1 MALLCRGRRK
11 GSQGR
16 GGIDLEKKAYRTPG
30 RMLRVYT
37 YPLREFHIRSS
48 KYHHPGGGM
57 SLEGCLSLTLRRPR
71 GVHIPSKLTF
81 DSPNTGNLDTNFT
94 EEPAFC
100 PELHSPI
107 MEAVFLVVNGVAL
120 VLDLLTLLLD
130 LNFLLVSSLLAT
142 LAWLLAF
149 IYNLPHTVLTSLLH
163 LGRGV
168 LLYLLALVEALV
180 RITFGGLQAVCTF
193 LCSCYSGLESLK
205 LLGHLASHGALR
217 SREILNRGILN
228 MVSNGHALLRQACDI
243 CAIAMS
249 LVAYVINSLVNI
261 CLIGTQNLF
270 SLVLALWDAVVGPL
284 WSMTDVLVAFLAHIS
299 SSAVAMAI
307 LLWTPCQ
314 LVLELLASAVRLLAS
329 FVLFHVTG
337 LVLLACVLAVT
348 LAALHPDLTLRLATR
363 ALDQLH
369 ARPSYHRLREDV
381 VRLSRL
387 ALGLEAWRRVWSRS
401 LQLAS
406 WPNRGGAPG
415 APQGG
420 PRRVFSARIQRQD
433 TLPEAEEEEEEE
445 DARTGRASPARGRE
459 TLNEN
464 EPTAGQDP
472 WKLLKEQE
480 ERKKCVICQDQSKTV
495 LLLPCRH
502 LCLCQACT
510 EILMRHPVYNRN
522 CPLCR
527 RGILQTLNVYL

>member
-1 MALLCRGRRK
+1 
-11 GSQGR
+11 
-16 GGIDLEKKAYRTPG
+16 
-30 RMLRVYT
+30 
-37 YPLREFHIRSS
+37 
-48 KYHHPGGGM
+48 
-57 SLEGCLSLTLRRPR
+57 
-71 GVHIPSKLTF
+71 
-81 DSPNTGNLDTNFT
+81 
-94 EEPAFC
+94 
-100 PELHSPI
+100 
-107 MEAVFLVVNGVAL
+107 MEAVYLIVNGVGL
-120 VLDLLTLLLD
+120 VLDLLTLVLD
-130 LNFLLVSSLLAT
+130 LNFLLVSSLLAS

-168 LLYLLALVEALV
+168 LLSLLALIEALV
-180 RITFGGLQAVCTF
+180 RFTFGGLQALCT
-193 LCSCYSGLESLK
+193 LLYSCCSGLESLK
-205 LLGHLASHGALR
+205 LLGHLASHGALK
-217 SREILNRGILN
+217 SREILHRGVLN
-228 MVSNGHALLRQACDI
+228 VVSNGHALLRQACDI

-261 CLIGTQNLF
+261 CLIGTQNFF
-270 SLVLALWDAVVGPL
+270 SLMLALWDAVMGPL
-284 WSMTDVLVAFLAHIS
+284 WRMTDVVAAFLAHIS

-314 LVLELLASAVRLLAS
+314 LALELLASAARLLAS
-329 FVLFHVTG
+329 FVLVNVTG
-337 LVLLACVLAVT
+337 LVLLACVLAVMVT
-348 LAALHPDLTLRLATR
+348 VLHPDLTLRLATR
-363 ALDQLH
+363 ALSQLH

-387 ALGLEAWRRVWSRS
+387 ALDLEAWRRVWSRS

-420 PRRVFSARIQRQD
+420 PRRVPSARTWRQD
-433 TLPEAEEEEEEE
+433 ILPEAGPRSEAEEAEEVRM
-445 DARTGRASPARGRE
+445 ARATAARGRE
-459 TLNEN
+459 RLNE
-464 EPTAGQDP
+464 EESVAGQDP

-510 EILMRHPVYNRN
+510 EILMRHPVYHRN

>member
-1 MALLCRGRRK
+1 
-11 GSQGR
+11 
-16 GGIDLEKKAYRTPG
+16 
-30 RMLRVYT
+30 
-37 YPLREFHIRSS
+37 
-48 KYHHPGGGM
+48 
-57 SLEGCLSLTLRRPR
+57 
-71 GVHIPSKLTF
+71 
-81 DSPNTGNLDTNFT
+81 
-94 EEPAFC
+94 
-100 PELHSPI
+100 
-107 MEAVFLVVNGVAL
+107 MEAVYLVVNGVGL
-120 VLDLLTLLLD
+120 VLDVLTLVLD

-168 LLYLLALVEALV
+168 LLSLLALIEALV
-180 RITFGGLQAVCTF
+180 RFTFGGLQALCT
-193 LCSCYSGLESLK
+193 LLYSCCSGLESLK

-217 SREILNRGILN
+217 GREILHRGVFN
-228 MVSNGHALLRQACDI
+228 VVSSGHALLRQACDI

-270 SLVLALWDAVVGPL
+270 SLVLVLWDAVMGPL
-284 WSMTDVLVAFLAHIS
+284 WRMTDVVAAFLAHIS

-314 LVLELLASAVRLLAS
+314 LALELLASAARLLAS
-329 FVLFHVTG
+329 FVLVNLTG
-337 LVLLACVLAVT
+337 LVLLACVLLVT
-348 LAALHPDLTLRLATR
+348 VSVLHPDLTLRLATR
-363 ALDQLH
+363 AFGQLY
-369 ARPSYHRLREDV
+369 AGPSYHRLREDV

-387 ALGLEAWRRVWSRS
+387 ALDLEAWRRVWSRS

-406 WPNRGGAPG
+406 WQNWTGVPAPG

-420 PRRVFSARIQRQD
+420 PRRVPSARTWRQD
-433 TLPEAEEEEEEE
+433 TLPEVMPGLETGEEEIRM
-445 DARTGRASPARGRE
+445 ARTTSSRGRE
-459 TLNEN
+459 SLNEE
-464 EPTAGQDP
+464 EPTPGQDP

-510 EILMRHPVYNRN
+510 EILMRHPIYHRN

-527 RGILQTLNVYL
+527 RSILQTLNVYL

>member
-1 MALLCRGRRK
+1 
-11 GSQGR
+11 
-16 GGIDLEKKAYRTPG
+16 
-30 RMLRVYT
+30 
-37 YPLREFHIRSS
+37 
-48 KYHHPGGGM
+48 
-57 SLEGCLSLTLRRPR
+57 
-71 GVHIPSKLTF
+71 
-81 DSPNTGNLDTNFT
+81 
-94 EEPAFC
+94 
-100 PELHSPI
+100 
-107 MEAVFLVVNGVAL
+107 MEAVYLVVNGVGLAL
-120 VLDLLTLLLD
+120 DVLTLVLD
-130 LNFLLVSSLLAT
+130 LNFLLVSSLLAS

-149 IYNLPHTVLTSLLH
+149 VYNLPHTVLTSLLH

-168 LLYLLALVEALV
+168 LLSLLAVIEALV
-180 RITFGGLQAVCTF
+180 RFTSGGFQALCTL
-193 LCSCYSGLESLK
+193 LCSCCSGLESLK

-217 SREILNRGILN
+217 SRDILHRGILN
-228 MVSNGHALLRQACDI
+228 VLSSGHALLRQVCDI

-270 SLVLALWDAVVGPL
+270 SLLLALWDAVIGPL
-284 WSMTDVLVAFLAHIS
+284 WRVTDVMATFLAHIS

-314 LVLELLASAVRLLAS
+314 LAMELLASAAHLLAS
-329 FVLFHVTG
+329 FVLVNITG
-337 LVLLACVLAVT
+337 LVLLACMLAVT
-348 LAALHPDLTLRLATR
+348 VTVLHPDLTMRLATG
-363 ALDQLH
+363 ALNHLH
-369 ARPSYHRLREDV
+369 AWPSYHRLREDV

-415 APQGG
+415 APHGG
-420 PRRVFSARIQRQD
+420 PRRVPSARTAQQD
-433 TLPEAEEEEEEE
+433 TLPEAGPRSEAEEEVRMARVTAASGRERLNEEE
-445 DARTGRASPARGRE
+445 PI
-459 TLNEN
+459 
-464 EPTAGQDP
+464 PGQDP

-510 EILMRHPVYNRN
+510 EILMRHPVYHRN

>member
-1 MALLCRGRRK
+1 
-11 GSQGR
+11 
-16 GGIDLEKKAYRTPG
+16 
-30 RMLRVYT
+30 
-37 YPLREFHIRSS
+37 
-48 KYHHPGGGM
+48 
-57 SLEGCLSLTLRRPR
+57 
-71 GVHIPSKLTF
+71 
-81 DSPNTGNLDTNFT
+81 
-94 EEPAFC
+94 
-100 PELHSPI
+100 
-107 MEAVFLVVNGVAL
+107 MEAVYLVVNGVGL
-120 VLDLLTLLLD
+120 VLDVLTLVLD

-168 LLYLLALVEALV
+168 LLSLLAVVEALV
-180 RITFGGLQAVCTF
+180 RLTVGGFQGLCT
-193 LCSCYSGLESLK
+193 LLYSCCSGLESLK

-217 SREILNRGILN
+217 SRELLHRGVLS
-228 MVSNGHALLRQACDI
+228 VLSNGHALLRQACDI

-270 SLVLALWDAVVGPL
+270 SLVLALWDAVMGPL
-284 WSMTDVLVAFLAHIS
+284 WRVTDVVAAFLAHIS

-314 LVLELLASAVRLLAS
+314 LALELLASSARLLAS
-329 FVLFHVTG
+329 FVLVNLTG
-337 LVLLACVLAVT
+337 LVVLACVLAVAVT
-348 LAALHPDLTLRLATR
+348 VLHPDLTLRLATR
-363 ALDQLH
+363 ALSQLQ

-381 VRLSRL
+381 VRVSRL

-406 WPNRGGAPG
+406 WPNRAGAPG

-420 PRRVFSARIQRQD
+420 PRRVSARPRAQD
-433 TLPEAEEEEEEE
+433 PPPEAGFRSEAEEEARSLRAAPAWGRERLNEEE
-445 DARTGRASPARGRE
+445 PA
-459 TLNEN
+459 
-464 EPTAGQDP
+464 AGQDP

-510 EILMRHPVYNRN
+510 EILMRHPVYHRN

>member
-1 MALLCRGRRK
+1 MDA
-11 GSQGR
+11 
-16 GGIDLEKKAYRTPG
+16 
-30 RMLRVYT
+30 VY
-37 YPLREFHIRSS
+37 
-48 KYHHPGGGM
+48 
-57 SLEGCLSLTLRRPR
+57 
-71 GVHIPSKLTF
+71 
-81 DSPNTGNLDTNFT
+81 
-94 EEPAFC
+94 
-100 PELHSPI
+100 
-107 MEAVFLVVNGVAL
+107 LVVNGVGL
-120 VLDLLTLLLD
+120 LLDVLTLVLD

-168 LLYLLALVEALV
+168 LLSLLALIEAMV
-180 RITFGGLQAVCTF
+180 RFTCGGLQALSTV
-193 LCSCYSGLESLK
+193 LYSCCSGLESLK

-217 SREILNRGILN
+217 SREILHRGVLN
-228 MVSNGHALLRQACDI
+228 MVSNGHALLRQICDV
-243 CAIAMS
+243 CAITMS

-261 CLIGTQNLF
+261 CLIGTQNFF
-270 SLVLALWDAVVGPL
+270 SLVVALWDAVMGPL
-284 WSMTDVLVAFLAHIS
+284 WRMTDVVAAFLAHIS
-299 SSAVAMAI
+299 SSAVAMTI

-314 LVLELLASAVRLLAS
+314 LVLELLASAARLLAS
-329 FVLFHVTG
+329 FVLVNLTG

-348 LAALHPDLTLRLATR
+348 VTLLHPDLTLRLATR
-363 ALDQLH
+363 VLSQLH

-387 ALGLEAWRRVWSRS
+387 VLGLEAWRRVWSRS
-401 LQLAS
+401 LHLAS

-420 PRRVFSARIQRQD
+420 PRRLPSARTWRQD
-433 TLPEAEEEEEEE
+433 TLPEAEPRSEAEEEEVRM
-445 DARTGRASPARGRE
+445 ARVMAARGRE
-459 TLNEN
+459 RLNVE
-464 EPTAGQDP
+464 ESVAGQDP

-510 EILMRHPVYNRN
+510 EILMRHPVYHRN

>member
-1 MALLCRGRRK
+1 
-11 GSQGR
+11 
-16 GGIDLEKKAYRTPG
+16 
-30 RMLRVYT
+30 
-37 YPLREFHIRSS
+37 
-48 KYHHPGGGM
+48 
-57 SLEGCLSLTLRRPR
+57 
-71 GVHIPSKLTF
+71 
-81 DSPNTGNLDTNFT
+81 
-94 EEPAFC
+94 
-100 PELHSPI
+100 
-107 MEAVFLVVNGVAL
+107 MEALYLVVNGVGL
-120 VLDLLTLLLD
+120 LLDVLTLVLD
-130 LNFLLVSSLLAT
+130 LNFLLVSSLLAS

-168 LLYLLALVEALV
+168 LLSLLALIEAMV
-180 RITFGGLQAVCTF
+180 RFTCGGLQALSAV
-193 LCSCYSGLESLK
+193 LYSCCSGLESLK

-217 SREILNRGILN
+217 SREILHRGVLN
-228 MVSNGHALLRQACDI
+228 MISNGHALLRQICDV
-243 CAIAMS
+243 CAITMS

-261 CLIGTQNLF
+261 CLIGTQNFF
-270 SLVLALWDAVVGPL
+270 SLVLALWDAVMGPL
-284 WSMTDVLVAFLAHIS
+284 WRMTDVVAAFLAHIS
-299 SSAVAMAI
+299 SSAVAMSI

-314 LVLELLASAVRLLAS
+314 LVLELLASAARLLAS
-329 FVLFHVTG
+329 FVLVNLTG

-348 LAALHPDLTLRLATR
+348 VTLLHPDLTLRLATR
-363 ALDQLH
+363 ALSQLH

-387 ALGLEAWRRVWSRS
+387 VLGLEAWRRVWSRS

-420 PRRVFSARIQRQD
+420 PRRLPSARTWRQD
-433 TLPEAEEEEEEE
+433 ALPEAGPQSEAEEEVRM
-445 DARTGRASPARGRE
+445 ARVTAARGRE
-459 TLNEN
+459 RLNE
-464 EPTAGQDP
+464 EESVAGQDP

-510 EILMRHPVYNRN
+510 EILMRHPVYHRN

>member
-1 MALLCRGRRK
+1 
-11 GSQGR
+11 
-16 GGIDLEKKAYRTPG
+16 
-30 RMLRVYT
+30 
-37 YPLREFHIRSS
+37 
-48 KYHHPGGGM
+48 
-57 SLEGCLSLTLRRPR
+57 
-71 GVHIPSKLTF
+71 
-81 DSPNTGNLDTNFT
+81 
-94 EEPAFC
+94 
-100 PELHSPI
+100 
-107 MEAVFLVVNGVAL
+107 MEAVFLVVNGVGL
-120 VLDLLTLLLD
+120 VLDLLTLVLD

-168 LLYLLALVEALV
+168 LLSLLALVEALV
-180 RITFGGLQAVCTF
+180 RFTFGGLQALWTF
-193 LCSCYSGLESLK
+193 LYSCYSGLESLK

-217 SREILNRGILN
+217 SRELLNRGILN
-228 MVSNGHALLRQACDI
+228 MVSNGHAWLRQACDI

-270 SLVLALWDAVVGPL
+270 SLVLALWDTVTGPL
-284 WSMTDVLVAFLAHIS
+284 WRMTDVLAAFLAHIS

-314 LVLELLASAVRLLAS
+314 LGLELLASALRLLAGS
-329 FVLFHVTG
+329 VLFNLTG

-348 LAALHPDLTLRLATR
+348 LTVLHPDFTLRLATG
-363 ALDQLH
+363 ALNQLH

-381 VRLSRL
+381 ARLSRL
-387 ALGLEAWRRVWSRS
+387 ALGLEAWRRLWSRS

-420 PRRVFSARIQRQD
+420 PRRVFSARIQGQD
-433 TLPEAEEEEEEE
+433 ALPEAEE
-445 DARTGRASPARGRE
+445 DVRTNRTASARGRE
-459 TLNEN
+459 RLNED

-510 EILMRHPVYNRN
+510 EILMRHPVYHRN

>member
-1 MALLCRGRRK
+1 
-11 GSQGR
+11 
-16 GGIDLEKKAYRTPG
+16 
-30 RMLRVYT
+30 
-37 YPLREFHIRSS
+37 
-48 KYHHPGGGM
+48 
-57 SLEGCLSLTLRRPR
+57 
-71 GVHIPSKLTF
+71 
-81 DSPNTGNLDTNFT
+81 
-94 EEPAFC
+94 
-100 PELHSPI
+100 
-107 MEAVFLVVNGVAL
+107 MEAVYLVVNGVGL
-120 VLDLLTLLLD
+120 VLDLLTLVLD

-149 IYNLPHTVLTSLLH
+149 VYNLPHTVLTSLLH

-168 LLYLLALVEALV
+168 LLSLVALVEALV
-180 RITFGGLQAVCTF
+180 RFTFGGLQALCT
-193 LCSCYSGLESLK
+193 LVYSCCSGLESLK

-261 CLIGTQNLF
+261 CLISTQNFF
-270 SLVLALWDAVVGPL
+270 SLALALWDAVMGPL
-284 WSMTDVLVAFLAHIS
+284 WRMTDVVAAFLAHIS

-329 FVLFHVTG
+329 FLLFHLTG
-337 LVLLACVLAVT
+337 LALLACVLAVT
-348 LAALHPDLTLRLATR
+348 LAVLHPDLTLRLATR
-363 ALDQLH
+363 TLNQLL
-369 ARPSYHRLREDV
+369 ARPTYHRLREDV
-381 VRLSRL
+381 VRMPRL
-387 ALGLEAWRRVWSRS
+387 ALGLEAWRRIWSRC

-420 PRRVFSARIQRQD
+420 PRRVFTARAQGQNPF
-433 TLPEAEEEEEEE
+433 PEAEEEVRNI
-445 DARTGRASPARGRE
+445 RTEPARSRE
-459 TLNEN
+459 SLNED

-510 EILMRHPVYNRN
+510 EILMRHPVYHRN

>member
-1 MALLCRGRRK
+1 
-11 GSQGR
+11 
-16 GGIDLEKKAYRTPG
+16 
-30 RMLRVYT
+30 
-37 YPLREFHIRSS
+37 
-48 KYHHPGGGM
+48 
-57 SLEGCLSLTLRRPR
+57 
-71 GVHIPSKLTF
+71 
-81 DSPNTGNLDTNFT
+81 
-94 EEPAFC
+94 
-100 PELHSPI
+100 
-107 MEAVFLVVNGVAL
+107 MEAVYLVVNGVGL
-120 VLDLLTLLLD
+120 LLDVLTLVLD
-130 LNFLLVSSLLAT
+130 LNFLLVSSLLAS

-168 LLYLLALVEALV
+168 LLSLLAFLEAV
-180 RITFGGLQAVCTF
+180 VPFTFGGFQALCTV
-193 LCSCYSGLESLK
+193 LYSCCSGLESLK

-217 SREILNRGILN
+217 SREILHRGVLN
-228 MVSNGHALLRQACDI
+228 MVSNGHALLRQVCDI
-243 CAIAMS
+243 CAITMS

-270 SLVLALWDAVVGPL
+270 SLVLALWDAVMGPL
-284 WSMTDVLVAFLAHIS
+284 WRMTDVVAAFLAHIS
-299 SSAVAMAI
+299 SSAVAMSI

-314 LVLELLASAVRLLAS
+314 LVLELLASASRLLAS
-329 FVLFHVTG
+329 FVLVNLTG
-337 LVLLACVLAVT
+337 LLLLACVLAVT
-348 LAALHPDLTLRLATR
+348 VTLLHPDLTLRLATR
-363 ALDQLH
+363 VLSQLH

-406 WPNRGGAPG
+406 WANRGGAPG

-420 PRRVFSARIQRQD
+420 PRRVPSARTWRQD
-433 TLPEAEEEEEEE
+433 PLTEAGPRSEAEEEEVRM
-445 DARTGRASPARGRE
+445 ARVTAARGRE
-459 TLNEN
+459 RLNVE
-464 EPTAGQDP
+464 EPVAGQDP

-510 EILMRHPVYNRN
+510 EILMRHPVYHRN

>member
-1 MALLCRGRRK
+1 
-11 GSQGR
+11 
-16 GGIDLEKKAYRTPG
+16 
-30 RMLRVYT
+30 
-37 YPLREFHIRSS
+37 
-48 KYHHPGGGM
+48 
-57 SLEGCLSLTLRRPR
+57 
-71 GVHIPSKLTF
+71 
-81 DSPNTGNLDTNFT
+81 
-94 EEPAFC
+94 
-100 PELHSPI
+100 
-107 MEAVFLVVNGVAL
+107 MEAVYLIVNGVGL
-120 VLDLLTLLLD
+120 VLDLLTLVLD
-130 LNFLLVSSLLAT
+130 LNFLLVSSLLAS

-168 LLYLLALVEALV
+168 LLSLLALIEALV
-180 RITFGGLQAVCTF
+180 RFTFGGLQALCT
-193 LCSCYSGLESLK
+193 LLYSCYSGLESLK

-217 SREILNRGILN
+217 SREILHRGVLN
-228 MVSNGHALLRQACDI
+228 VVSSGHALLRQACDI

-270 SLVLALWDAVVGPL
+270 SLMLALWDAVMGPL
-284 WSMTDVLVAFLAHIS
+284 WRMTDVVAAFLAHIS

-314 LVLELLASAVRLLAS
+314 LALELLASAVRLLTN
-329 FVLFHVTG
+329 FVLVNVTG
-337 LVLLACVLAVT
+337 LVLLACVLAVMVT
-348 LAALHPDLTLRLATR
+348 VLHPDLTLRLATR
-363 ALDQLH
+363 ALSQLH

-387 ALGLEAWRRVWSRS
+387 ALDLEAWRRVWSRS
-401 LQLAS
+401 LQLAT

-420 PRRVFSARIQRQD
+420 PRRVPPARTWRQD
-433 TLPEAEEEEEEE
+433 TLPEAGPRSEAEEEEEVRM
-445 DARTGRASPARGRE
+445 ARATAARGRE
-459 TLNEN
+459 RLNE
-464 EPTAGQDP
+464 EESVAGQDP

-510 EILMRHPVYNRN
+510 EILMRHPVYHRN